1 MEQPEQTSSPA
12 AQPLPQAEPSPEPQI
27 PSIPPNTPIFPAEES
42 KTPAQRA
49 DFTAPM
55 LTLKAFLE
63 QQSADIDL
71 AEAKR
76 AYFQYREDYEKRF
89 TETFYNDH
97 QADPWFLEKYDPR
110 LVQESTLSRIKS
122 VQIRHKEFISAFQDK
137 AFTGILLRDS
147 TEIVPGPPLFAF
159 DPASLT
165 LFLGLIPTCVWRKEV
180 YNAVHAVPGFQS
192 LSVSEAIP
200 SQGFSRFAWAKF
212 DSQIHC
218 DEACKLLNKVQINA
232 NCSISPTPSLQS
244 TRKSLKTQ
252 PPQSLPGLFSDYKH
266 LTSLIIHLDT
276 LHQIA
281 QNQLLISEICFTALE
296 EAGKEE
302 QVDLQL
308 LYLRRVYGVCY
319 YCAEVCEDEREL
331 SAKCGLVH
339 LRSKVIGMQESKGS
353 LTEKRLEDVYKKAQL
368 GVYDPNSDS
377 ALANLISE
385 VCVSLSVTET
395 APRVRCENCK
405 KLFFDQK
412 YLRKHIESKH
422 SDLID
427 SVKKTHYD
435 KLTLER
441 FQQDPGKFSYMQMER
456 VAVKRQREEAFEDL
470 DDPVKRPKAR
480 KVVSYT
486 DI

>member
-1 MEQPEQTSSPA
+1 MEQPEPTSSPA
-12 AQPLPQAEPSPEPQI
+12 AQPLPQAELPQT

-42 KTPAQRA
+42 KLPAPRA

-71 AEAKR
+71 AEAKK

-89 TETFYNDH
+89 TETFYSEH

-110 LVQESTLSRIKS
+110 LVQESTLLRIKS
-122 VQIRHKEFISAFQDK
+122 VQIRHKEFISAFQEK
-137 AFTGILLRDS
+137 AFAGILLRDS
-147 TEIVPGPPLFAF
+147 TEIVSGPPLFAF

-165 LFLGLIPTCVWRKEV
+165 LFLGLIPTCVWRKEL
-180 YNAVHAVPGFQS
+180 YTAVHAVPGFQS
-192 LSVSEAIP
+192 LSLSEAIP
-200 SQGFSRFAWAKF
+200 SQGFCRFAWAKF

-232 NCSISPTPSLQS
+232 NCSISPTPSLHS

-252 PPQSLPGLFSDYKH
+252 PPQSLPGLLSDYKH
-266 LTSLIIHLDT
+266 LTSLITHLDT
-276 LHQIA
+276 LHQIT
-281 QNQLLISEICFTALE
+281 QNQLLSSEIRFTGLE
-296 EAGKEE
+296 GQEE

-308 LYLRRVYGVCY
+308 LYLRRVYGICY

-331 SAKCGLVH
+331 AAKCGQVH
-339 LRSKVIGMQESKGS
+339 LRSKVIGTQESKGS
-353 LTEKRLEDVYKKAQL
+353 LTEKRLEDLYKKAQL

-377 ALANLISE
+377 TLANLISE
-385 VCVSLSVTET
+385 VCIRLSVAET

-422 SDLID
+422 SDLVD
-427 SVKKTHYD
+427 SVKKTHFD

-441 FQQDPGKFSYMQMER
+441 FQQDPGKFNYMQMER
-456 VAVKRQREEAFEDL
+456 TAVKRHREEGFEDL
-470 DDPVKRPKAR
+470 DDPGKRPKPR